1 MHRLLPPLVLALLA
15 ILAPCEGFAKT
26 LRYASQI
33 DPGTMDPHGI
43 ASLYNT
49 RVIGQIYETLVG
61 RDEQFRVA
69 PRLALSW
76 AVVEPTAWRFKLRP
90 GVKFHDGTPFTADDV
105 VFSVERAL
113 APTSQQ
119 KQTLPNVTGAR
130 RVDALTVD
138 LITSQPTPILP
149 VSLTNLRIM
158 SKAWCVKHHVEKPLN
173 FSAKEETFATRN
185 TNGTGPYMLKQW
197 DADVK
202 TVLVANPSYWGQH
215 GNVTEAQFL
224 VVGSGATRLSGLIS
238 GELDFVVDAG
248 VQDIERLSRTP
259 DIKIEQTDG
268 LGTTYLG
275 FDFAHEKLLHGDAGG
290 TNPFRSLKVRQAMRL
305 AIDVAAIQAKVMR
318 NLSIIGGAIYTPMVE
333 GWDARFAKAAP
344 YDPERARALLKEAGY
359 PNGFSVA
366 LDCSSQAPADSVG
379 QAVAGMLAR
388 VGIRIAYQPVP
399 FNVLL
404 PKVTGHDSSLWV
416 IGWVPFTADAEGVL
430 IPLAHTPTRPG
441 TGDFNFGGYSN
452 ASVDAL
458 IDRAS
463 VELDAV
469 KRRALLV
476 DAMTALEA
484 DTAFIPLTYRRVVWA
499 MRTNVKTPVLPN
511 DVLDLRFVN
520 IE

>member
-1 MHRLLPPLVLALLA
+1 MHRLLPPLVFALLA

-130 RVDALTVD
+130 RIDALTVD

-224 VVGSGATRLSGLIS
+224 VVGSGATRLSGLVS
-238 GELDFVVDAG
+238 GDLDFVVDAG
-248 VQDIERLSRTP
+248 FQDIERLSRTP
-259 DIKIEQTDG
+259 DIKVEQG
-268 LGTTYLG
+268 ESLAAQYLG
-275 FDFAHEKLLHGDAGG
+275 FDFANASLQQGDAGG
-290 TNPFRSLKVRQAMRL
+290 TNHFRILKVRQAMRM
-305 AIDVAAIQAKVMR
+305 AIDLAAIQSDRK
-318 NLSIIGGAIYTPMVE
+318 
-333 GWDARFAKAAP
+333 
-344 YDPERARALLKEAGY
+344 
-359 PNGFSVA
+359 SV
-366 LDCSSQAPADSVG
+366 V
-379 QAVAGMLAR
+379 
-388 VGIRIAYQPVP
+388 
-399 FNVLL
+399 
-404 PKVTGHDSSLWV
+404 
-416 IGWVPFTADAEGVL
+416 
-430 IPLAHTPTRPG
+430 
-441 TGDFNFGGYSN
+441 
-452 ASVDAL
+452 
-458 IDRAS
+458 
-463 VELDAV
+463 
-469 KRRALLV
+469 
-476 DAMTALEA
+476 
-484 DTAFIPLTYRRVVWA
+484 
-499 MRTNVKTPVLPN
+499 
-511 DVLDLRFVN
+511 
-520 IE
+520 